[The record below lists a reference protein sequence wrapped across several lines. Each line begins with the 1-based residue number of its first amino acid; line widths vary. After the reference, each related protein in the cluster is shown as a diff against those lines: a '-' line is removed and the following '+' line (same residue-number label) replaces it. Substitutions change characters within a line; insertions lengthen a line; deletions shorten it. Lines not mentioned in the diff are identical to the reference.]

1 MYAAACEKLKNM
13 GAVELK
19 NGLVARKLSV
29 LKSLGASKLR
39 VEMRVV
45 GWICQLVVWLIYRGA
60 KDIYKGGYDLE
71 RPKRRTAR
79 LVKFFFPVTL
89 RLDEFEPN
97 DYSALVIY
105 FNHQSLFQVLAVIWY
120 CQIRFPGKKCIFP
133 VNLPWYEALCPV
145 FEKLWGLGVCI
156 TPMITPSTN
165 KKLTKIAGDDGD
177 KRDLISILKLRFE
190 EEYGKMVLEFLRNQ
204 DIVAVAP
211 SAGRTDFVFPSKKAY
226 QGIDMDAVKTMPRTM
241 TVIVYSLLRRKLE
254 YLRVDFVP
262 FVATR
267 VRPAGRG
274 LNVFRRH
281 DVYVGK
287 AQSLKVV
294 LERVKAKAFD
304 YECYARL
311 AHFVPENIK
320 YEHGK

>member
-1 MYAAACEKLKNM
+1 MYAIPCEKLKGM
-13 GAVELK
+13 DVAELK
-19 NGLVARKLSV
+19 KGLVARKLSV
-29 LKSLGASKLR
+29 LKSLGASRLR
-39 VEMRVV
+39 AEMRVV
-45 GWICQLVVWLIYRGA
+45 GWVCQLVVWLIYRGA
-60 KDIYKGGYDLE
+60 KDIWRGGYDLE
-71 RPKRRTAR
+71 RPRRRTVR

-89 RLDEFEPN
+89 QLDEFEPS
-97 DYSALVIY
+97 DRSALVIY

-165 KKLTKIAGDDGD
+165 KKLMKIAGKDENR
-177 KRDLISILKLRFE
+177 RDLISILKLRFE
-190 EEYGKMVLEFLRNQ
+190 EEYSKMVLEFLQ
-204 DIVAVAP
+204 SQGIVAVAP
-211 SAGRTDFVFPSKKAY
+211 SAGRSDFIFPSKKAY
-226 QGIDMDAVKTMPRTM
+226 QGLDAETIKSMPRTM
-241 TVIVYSLLRRKLE
+241 TMIVFSLRRKKLE
-254 YLRVDFVP
+254 NLRIDFVP

-267 VRPAGRG
+267 ERPAGRG

-281 DVYVGK
+281 DIYVG
-287 AQSLKVV
+287 QSQTFEEV
-294 LERVKAKAFD
+294 LERVKVRAFD